1 MNTYPY
7 VVNGLV
13 LAAGMS
19 SRMQDFKPLMTIQNK
34 TMIEFTVDQLLESG
48 VHQVVV
54 VLGHRGEE
62 VRRCLIRRPERQN
75 RLCFVENPLYQTTQM
90 LESVKCGLQEMPLCD
105 RFFLVPGDMPAISQQ
120 TYIQLLQH
128 ATSAQHK
135 VIFPTVDEYRKH
147 PPLIRYDCIG
157 DILSF
162 EGQGLRAMWKNYE
175 GQILELPVRD
185 NGCQIDVDFPADYLR
200 VCDYI
205 AARDPQSSRLIG

>member
-75 RLCFVENPLYQTTQM
+75 RLCFVENPLYF
-90 LESVKCGLQEMPLCD
+90 SFCG
-105 RFFLVPGDMPAISQQ
+105 G
-120 TYIQLLQH
+120 
-128 ATSAQHK
+128 
-135 VIFPTVDEYRKH
+135 
-147 PPLIRYDCIG
+147 
-157 DILSF
+157 IL
-162 EGQGLRAMWKNYE
+162 
-175 GQILELPVRD
+175 
-185 NGCQIDVDFPADYLR
+185 
-200 VCDYI
+200 
-205 AARDPQSSRLIG
+205 RL